1 MTAPMTLGE
10 ARQYG
15 VQCLQA
21 VSPSAAADA
30 EYLLEKASGASRLRM
45 RSHPEAALAP
55 GAWQAFEALLARR
68 AGGEPVAYCVGERG
82 FMDFTLSIDAAV
94 LIPRPETE
102 LLITTALNY
111 PSAHILDLGTGSGC
125 IAIAMARAWPS
136 AQIVAVDQ
144 CAQALACARHNAECL
159 GAEAIQFK
167 QGNWYA
173 PVNGARFDLIL
184 ANPPY
189 IADAEPHPDQGDA
202 RFEPRTALR
211 AGPTG
216 LEAISAIIQAAPQH
230 LQAGGWIWL
239 EHGYRQGEAVRAQ
252 LTRNG
257 FNQVTTHSDLAGHER
272 VSGAQWSALP

>member
-1 MTAPMTLGE
+1 MTLGE

-55 GAWQAFEALLARR
+55 SAWQAFEALLSRR

-82 FMDFTLSIDAAV
+82 FMDFTLSIDTAV

-144 CAQALACARHNAECL
+144 CAQALA
-159 GAEAIQFK
+159 
-167 QGNWYA
+167 GNWYA